1 MFTKQR
7 ERIGAR
13 FKTQEGAAWI
23 MWCLTAARTVSYFVE
38 RQTVLSHLIDRI
50 EEDWLSPS
58 LWAMSW
64 LSLTVAILSRQR
76 SALTVGMGI
85 STAVVFLWGLLY
97 AWSDPIEFF
106 SRGSVYLA
114 LCGAI
119 FWGTVRK
126 AETFE
131 EDGDA
136 IGRPT
141 TD

>member
-1 MFTKQR
+1 MFAKQR

-23 MWCLTAARTVSYFVE
+23 MWGLTASRTASYFVE
-38 RQTVLSHLIDRI
+38 RKTVLSHLVDRI
-50 EEDWLSPS
+50 QQDWVSPT
-58 LWAMSW
+58 LWGLSW

-76 SALTVGMGI
+76 SALTVGMGF

-97 AWSDPIEFF
+97 AWSDPVEFF

-119 FWGTVRK
+119 VWGTVRK
-126 AETFE
+126 ASTPK
-131 EDGDA
+131 EDSDA
-136 IGRPT
+136 VEHPT